1 MVNGAIFI
9 NAVLIFVLHQ
19 WLKVSLTQ
27 DAQEAMTQNTFHFL
41 ITMLWYHVYVIN
53 KIFVDGLKM
62 QYDVIKNI
70 FNFLKQQIVKS
81 IMNSINI

>member
-27 DAQEAMTQNTFHFL
+27 DAQEAVTQNTFHIL
-41 ITMLWYHVYVIN
+41 ITM
-53 KIFVDGLKM
+53 
-62 QYDVIKNI
+62 
-70 FNFLKQQIVKS
+70 
-81 IMNSINI
+81 